1 MARNAFALF
10 VGLVFGLGLCLSG
23 MYDPSKV
30 IGFLDLAGPWD
41 PSLALV
47 MGGAIIVA
55 LPAFA
60 LARRRRVA
68 PLGEEIDLPNARIID
83 APLAAGAA
91 IFGVGWG
98 LSGVCPAPGIVD
110 VGFLSPA
117 AMIFVAGMV
126 AGMLIWRAA
135 GGLRLNGSSPRFGL
149 DGGAVVGTK
158 K

>member
-10 VGLVFGLGLCLSG
+10 VGLVFGLGLCVSG

-30 IGFLDLAGPWD
+30 IGFLDLAGNWD

-60 LARRRRVA
+60 LARRRSVA
-68 PLGEEIDLPNARIID
+68 PFSDEIDLPNARMID

-110 VGFLSPA
+110 VGFLSAA
-117 AMIFVAGMV
+117 AMIFVSGMV

-135 GGLRLNGSSPRFGL
+135 GGLRLNGSLLGFGL
-149 DGGAVVGTK
+149 DDGAVVDAK